1 MAGIDN
7 LAAVMGRDAD
17 MDHVERDTLC
27 DEAAA
32 EIERL
37 RAAQASVKERCAKVA
52 AEALD
57 AYRAYIDSSDQEL
70 ADACVT
76 RKELLRKAREL
87 DPYDGKTPVAT
98 TIRGLE

>member
-17 MDHVERDTLC
+17 MDHVERDRLC

-37 RAAQASVKERCAKVA
+37 RAALAEQNEACARVA
-52 AEALD
+52 EKYGCGNPDCDECHGNIIAA
-57 AYRAYIDSSDQEL
+57 A
-70 ADACVT
+70 
-76 RKELLRKAREL
+76 
-87 DPYDGKTPVAT
+87 
-98 TIRGLE
+98 IRGLE

>member
-1 MAGIDN
+1 MAGIDR
-7 LAAVMGRDAD
+7 LAEVMGVENDFDPVSQSKFLYEVAD
-17 MDHVERDTLC
+17 
-27 DEAAA
+27 

-37 RAAQASVKERCAKVA
+37 RAALASVKERCAKV

>member
-37 RAAQASVKERCAKVA
+37 RAALASVKERCAKV